1 MNDASAAIAGTVH
14 AHPDGLPLPGRIWAI
29 VTIALGIT
37 MAVVDSAI
45 ANVALPTI
53 AVDLRTDPAFSI
65 WIVNGYQLAITIAL
79 LPLSS
84 AGDILGYRR
93 VYLGGLALFTIASL
107 ACAFSRTL
115 PELAAARVV
124 QGFGAAGIMSVN
136 IALVRFIYPQRLLG
150 RGIGINAL
158 VVAVSA
164 AVGPT
169 IASGILSLADWPWLF
184 AVNVPLGVLA
194 YLIGARFLPH
204 TPRGR
209 HGFDYVSAALS
220 ALAFG
225 MLIASID
232 MLGHGEPFPWFLG
245 EMAVTG
251 VLAWLLV
258 RRELAAPVPLVPV
271 DLLRIPIFTLSVSTS
286 ISSFAAQML
295 ALVSLP
301 FLFQLDMHYTAV
313 ETGLFITPWPIAI
326 AIAAPIA
333 GRLSDR
339 YPAGLLG
346 GIGLGIFAAGLL
358 SLAFLPDRPGALD
371 IVWRMALAGIG
382 FGLFQSPNNRAM
394 IASAPRERSG
404 GASGALGTAR
414 LLGQTAGASIVAL
427 LFARMPQ
434 NATVAALLIATGF
447 ALVAACVS
455 LARLYEPL
463 AQARSRASNPEADP
477 TMHATLLRQDR
488 DRGDI
493 VPQPAAERQEDD
505 PALNV
510 LK

>member
-1 MNDASAAIAGTVH
+1 MISASAISLERSAQ
-14 AHPDGLPLPGRIWAI
+14 PDGLPMPRRIWAI
-29 VTIALGIT
+29 VTIAFGVT

-53 AVDLRTDPAFSI
+53 ASDLRTDPAFSI
-65 WIVNGYQLAITIAL
+65 WIVNGYQLAITVSL

-84 AGDILGYRR
+84 AGDVLGYRR

-107 ACAFSRTL
+107 ACAFSSTL
-115 PELAAARVV
+115 PELAAARVI

-136 IALVRFIYPQRLLG
+136 TALIRFIYPQRALG
-150 RGIGINAL
+150 RGIGVNAL

-169 IASGILSLADWPWLF
+169 IASAILSLADWPWLF

-194 YLIGARFLPH
+194 CLIGFRSLPRAA
-204 TPRGR
+204 PGR
-209 HGFDYVSAALS
+209 HGFDYASAILS
-220 ALAFG
+220 ALLFG
-225 MLIASID
+225 LLIGSID
-232 MLGHGEPFPWFLG
+232 MLGHGEPFPWFLA
-245 EMAVTG
+245 EMAATG
-251 VLAWLLV
+251 ALAYLLV
-258 RRELAAPVPLVPV
+258 RRELGSPAPLVPV
-271 DLLRIPIFTLSVSTS
+271 DLLRIPIFALSVSTS

-301 FLFQLDMHYTAV
+301 FLFQLELHYSAV
-313 ETGLFITPWPIAI
+313 QTGLLITPWPIAI
-326 AIAAPIA
+326 AVAAPIA
-333 GRLSDR
+333 GRLADR

-346 GIGLGIFAAGLL
+346 GIGLGLFAAGLL
-358 SLAFLPDRPGALD
+358 SLAFLPERPEVID

-414 LLGQTAGASIVAL
+414 LLGQTAGASVVAL
-427 LFARMPQ
+427 LFARIPA
-434 NATVAALLIATGF
+434 NAIVAALLIATGF

-455 LARLYEPL
+455 LARLYEPV

-477 TMHATLLRQDR
+477 TMHASLLK
-488 DRGDI
+488 
-493 VPQPAAERQEDD
+493 AD
-505 PALNV
+505 PAGRGEGV
-510 LK
+510 GDEETFSPPR